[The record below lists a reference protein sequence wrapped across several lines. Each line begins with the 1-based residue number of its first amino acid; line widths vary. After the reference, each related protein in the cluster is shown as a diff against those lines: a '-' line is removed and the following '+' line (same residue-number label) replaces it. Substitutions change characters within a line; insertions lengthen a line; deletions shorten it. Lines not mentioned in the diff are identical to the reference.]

1 MPYVASLCP
10 AGHLPHKGG
19 DWQLRCFRFRE
30 KILDLRKPRLRLIS
44 PPVGEMSG
52 PSTKLGTEG
61 GVQGRLRFLL
71 KAILVSMLL
80 LTAILPARAQ
90 TVEEL
95 VRQLPDGGF
104 SERARVVAQ
113 LAQTG
118 DTRLV
123 PLLEALAA
131 GELNVVE
138 ATGQVV
144 FIRPAGSGVAIT
156 DALTGEAAGEVGA
169 REVER
174 IRVNN
179 SLRRAVRTAIGQLTL
194 LSPDAGTRAAAAR
207 AMFQAADPDN
217 LPLLEEAIAQEQLDW
232 VLRLMREAWAV
243 AVLRAD
249 ATAEDYAEAVDII
262 AARGDRAALGIL
274 NAALPA
280 AAAEMRPTIEAG
292 IAAIQ
297 YRLRLLDVGQNV
309 WYGISLGSVL
319 LLAAIGLAITFGV
332 MGVINM
338 AHGEMVMI
346 GAYTTFVV
354 QNIIRTSAP
363 WLFDWSLAI
372 ALPAAFLVTALVGIA
387 IERGVIR
394 WLYGRPLETL
404 LATWG
409 LSLIIQQAVRT
420 TFGATNREVGN
431 PSWMSGAFDF
441 FGILI
446 TWNRF
451 WIVLFSLA
459 VFAALL
465 FIMKRTT
472 LGLQM
477 RAVTQNR
484 RMASS
489 MGIRTPW
496 VDAMT
501 FGLGSGIAGLAGVA
515 LSQIDNV
522 SPNLG
527 QGYIIDSFMVVV
539 FGGVGNLWGTLVGA
553 MTLGIVNKF
562 LEPYAGAVLAK
573 IFVLVFIILFIQKR
587 PRGLF
592 ALRGRAVEA

>member
-1 MPYVASLCP
+1 MSSSTPLRPAKSRRNMAVRLALGFLILLLASL
-10 AGHLPHKGG
+10 
-19 DWQLRCFRFRE
+19 
-30 KILDLRKPRLRLIS
+30 
-44 PPVGEMSG
+44 PV
-52 PSTKLGTEG
+52 
-61 GVQGRLRFLL
+61 
-71 KAILVSMLL
+71 
-80 LTAILPARAQ
+80 RAQ
-90 TVEEL
+90 SVDEL
-95 VRQLPDGGF
+95 LRQLPEGGY
-104 SERARVVAQ
+104 SDRAAVVAQ
-113 LAQTG
+113 LAATG

-123 PLLEALAA
+123 PVLQALE
-131 GELNVVE
+131 GGDLNVVVE
-138 ATGQVV
+138 TGAVV
-144 FIRPAGSGVAIT
+144 TIRRAGDAVEIT
-156 DALTGEAAGEVGA
+156 DALTGEALGEVA
-169 REVER
+169 RDGVER

-179 SLRRAVRTAIGQLTL
+179 SLRRAIRAAIGQLTL
-194 LSPDAGTRAAAAR
+194 LSPTDSVRLSAAQ
-207 AMFQAADPDN
+207 AMFQAADPEN
-217 LPLLEEAIAQEQLDW
+217 IPLLEEAIAAEQNAA
-232 VLRLMREAWAV
+232 VLTVMREAWAI
-243 AVLRAD
+243 AVLRSD
-249 ATAEDYAEAVDII
+249 ASAEDFAEAVDII
-262 AARGDRAALGIL
+262 AARGDRASLGIL
-274 NAALPA
+274 QGALGSADEDARPA
-280 AAAEMRPTIEAG
+280 IEAG
-292 IAAIQ
+292 IESIQTRLAIV
-297 YRLRLLDVGQNV
+297 DVGQNV

-354 QNIIRTSAP
+354 QNVIRTSLP
-363 WLFDWSLAI
+363 ELFDWSLAI
-372 ALPAAFLVTALVGIA
+372 ALPAAFLVTGAIGIA
-387 IERGVIR
+387 IERGIIR

-420 TFGATNREVGN
+420 IFGASNREVGN

-441 FGILI
+441 YGVLI

-451 WIVLFSLA
+451 WIVIFALV
-459 VFAALL
+459 VFAVLL
-465 FIMKRTT
+465 MVLKRTT

-553 MTLGIVNKF
+553 MTLGVVNKF

-592 ALRGRAVEA
+592 ALKGRAVEA